1 MNHFGKEKGMRI
13 LTVVG
18 ARPQFIKACMLSKA
32 IKSNSEIEEVIVHT
46 GQHYDDNMSTVFFEQ
61 LNLPKADYYL
71 GVGSG
76 SHGKQTANM
85 LVELEHI
92 MISINPDVV
101 LVYGDTNSTL
111 AGSLA
116 ASKLHIP
123 VAHVESGLRSFN
135 KKMPEEINRLV
146 TDHLSDW
153 LFCPSQA
160 AIENLR
166 REGIV
171 NGVHLTG
178 DIMYDAVLYFK
189 PYALKQ
195 STIIENLSLVRE
207 KYYLATVHRAEN
219 TDQPERL
226 KSILE
231 ALQQLKKDVVF
242 PLHPRTKRK
251 INEFK
256 FMDLISSPHIKIVE
270 PLNYFDMLTIASQ
283 ANLVLT
289 DSGGLQKEA
298 YMLQVPCITLR
309 DETEWVET
317 VQSGWNQLA
326 GADTDKIVDQVKTI
340 QTPKASPLLF
350 GDGKTAQKINDILLK
365 SR

>member
-1 MNHFGKEKGMRI
+1 MKI
-13 LTVVG
+13 LTVIG
-18 ARPQFIKACMLSKA
+18 ARPQFIKASMLSKA
-32 IKSNSEIEEVIVHT
+32 IKSNSKIEEVIVHT
-46 GQHYDDNMSTVFFEQ
+46 GQHYDDNMSAVFFKQ
-61 LNLPKADYYL
+61 LNLPKPDYYL

-76 SHGKQTANM
+76 SHGKQTAKM
-85 LVELEHI
+85 LVELENV
-92 MISINPDVV
+92 MTSVNPDIV

-160 AIENLR
+160 ATENLR
-166 REGIV
+166 SEGIAK
-171 NGVHLTG
+171 GVYLTG
-178 DIMYDAVLYFK
+178 DIMYDSVLYFK
-189 PYALKQ
+189 DHALQQ
-195 STIIENLSLVRE
+195 STILKDLSLSQ
-207 KYYLATVHRAEN
+207 KGYYLATIHRAEN
-219 TDQPERL
+219 TDKPERL
-226 KSILE
+226 TSILK
-231 ALQQLKKDVVF
+231 AFQQLNTDVVL

-251 INEFK
+251 IDHYKLTE
-256 FMDLISSPHIKIVE
+256 LISSPHIKIVD
-270 PLNYFDMLTIASQ
+270 PLKYFDMLTIASQ
-283 ANLVLT
+283 ANVILT

-317 VQSGWNQLA
+317 VQSGWNHLT
-326 GADTDKIVDQVKTI
+326 GADTQQITDTVKTI
-340 QTPKASPLLF
+340 QTPNECPLLF
-350 GDGKTAQKINDILLK
+350 GDGKAAQKINEILIK
-365 SR
+365 GFKE

>member
-1 MNHFGKEKGMRI
+1 MKI

-32 IKSNSEIEEVIVHT
+32 IKSNSKIEEIIVHT

-61 LNLPKADYYL
+61 LNLPKPDYYL

-76 SHGKQTANM
+76 SHGKQTAKM
-85 LVELEHI
+85 LEELEKV
-92 MISINPDVV
+92 MLSVKPDVV

-123 VAHVESGLRSFN
+123 IAHVESGLRSFN

-146 TDHLSDW
+146 TDHLSNW
-153 LFCPSQA
+153 LFCPSLA
-160 AIENLR
+160 ATENVK

-178 DIMYDAVLYFK
+178 DIMYDSVLYYK
-189 PYALKQ
+189 PHALKQ
-195 STIIENLSLVRE
+195 STILNDLSL
-207 KYYLATVHRAEN
+207 KKGTYFLSTVHRAEN
-219 TDQPERL
+219 TDDPERL

-231 ALQQLKKDVVF
+231 AFQQLKMDVVL
-242 PLHPRTKRK
+242 PLHPRTKSK
-251 INEFK
+251 INQFK
-256 FMDLISSPHIKIVE
+256 LTDLISASHIKVVD

-283 ANLVLT
+283 AGAILT

-298 YMLQVPCITLR
+298 YMLKVPCVTLR
-309 DETEWVET
+309 DETEWIET
-317 VQSGWNQLA
+317 LRSGWNHLV
-326 GADTDKIVDQVKTI
+326 GADTKQIVDTANAI
-340 QTPKASPLLF
+340 QIPQEYPPLF
-350 GDGKTAQKINDILLK
+350 GDGKTSEKINEILIEGFEK
-365 SR
+365 IQRW